1 MISKRAFAFFRQR
14 DWSGM
19 IFELLIVA
27 LGVLLGIQASNWND
41 DRLRHARQD
50 EVLAQLGAEL
60 DQTIAEAD
68 QRIAFSVRM
77 VDEIGVVIGAAET
90 GQLNPEDDAKFRSGL
105 NLLDSWWKPA
115 WRLGTIDELVSRGEL
130 DLIPDATLRAGLIAY
145 RDTVGV
151 IRGDIEMMVG
161 DIYQHMPT
169 VVRHVRFD
177 PTSAVLEAKTEADM
191 LDAKLFEVSANPA
204 ELHADPD
211 VPSALGAIRRDQVYA
226 LGNQITIR
234 EEAVRLRELLKAV
247 Q

>member
-1 MISKRAFAFFRQR
+1 MIGKRAIAFVRRR

-19 IFELLIVA
+19 VFELLIVA

-41 DRLRHARQD
+41 DRLRHARQG

-68 QRIAFSVRM
+68 QRIAFGERT
-77 VDEIGVVIGAAET
+77 VDEIGVVIGATQT
-90 GQLNPEDDAKFRSGL
+90 GKLDPKHDAKFRSAL

-115 WRLGTIDELVSRGEL
+115 WRLGTVHELVAKGEL
-130 DLIPDATLRAGLIAY
+130 DLIPDAKLRAGLIAY
-145 RDTVGV
+145 RDTVIV

-177 PTSAVLEAKTEADM
+177 PTRPVFDAKTEADM
-191 LDAKLFEVSANPA
+191 MEADLFDVSASPA
-204 ELHADPD
+204 ALHTDPE
-211 VPSALGAIRRDQVYA
+211 VLNALGAIRRDQVYA
-226 LGNQITIR
+226 LGNQITVR
-234 EEAVRLRELLKAV
+234 EEAVRLREQLKAL